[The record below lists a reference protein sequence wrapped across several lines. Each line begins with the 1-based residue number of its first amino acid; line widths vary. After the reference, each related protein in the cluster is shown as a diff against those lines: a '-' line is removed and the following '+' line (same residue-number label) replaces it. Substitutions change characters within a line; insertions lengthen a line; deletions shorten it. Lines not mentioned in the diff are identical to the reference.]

1 MARQTPCHSNMKK
14 KPSETNAKTTRHLVD
29 SSWPQYQTTKPYLPE
44 SSHTKSEST
53 NHAPAIKMV
62 ICIFMWKIINKF
74 HQITIYYSPV
84 LPLVCW
90 VAIAEDQAN
99 PGQVQNMSK
108 PGPSLMGTKG
118 VSPLKTPMA
127 FSKFQGS
134 SHEIR
139 GVKVIFASASPIRLC
154 AITHVQHQNAPT
166 PRRVFTS
173 PKHKLNRMDS
183 GISLCNVQVESNH
196 AMLQVEN

>member
-1 MARQTPCHSNMKK
+1 MLLWLEWLGKPLVIPCHSNMKK

-44 SSHTKSEST
+44 NSHTKSEST

-62 ICIFMWKIINKF
+62 ICIFNYFHMWKIINKF
-74 HQITIYYSPV
+74 HQITIYFSPV

-108 PGPSLMGTKG
+108 PGWLSWGRRETPQ
-118 VSPLKTPMA
+118 TPMA

-139 GVKVIFASASPIRLC
+139 GVIVILCDFCFSITHSPVC
-154 AITHVQHQNAPT
+154 KKKHVQHQNAPT

-173 PKHKLNRMDS
+173 PNT
-183 GISLCNVQVESNH
+183 
-196 AMLQVEN
+196 